1 MLLQALRHPAPK
13 WSLFRVGQ
21 DRIRTPHIRTPYI
34 HTPHTHTVYAHTTYT
49 HTVYTHTA
57 YAHRIY
63 AHHIYAHRI
72 YAHRIYAHRIYAHRL
87 YAHRL
92 RTLYMRTPH
101 IRRVGKNHIYTV
113 CILFFWQE
121 NHQIYGHIRC
131 IYTVLANPTYTHTVY
146 THNVYGAH
154 HVYAHRT
161 PYMTV
166 YSYARNYPC
175 SKCNILSL
183 KIRVRVRWPLVLL
196 NLIVV
201 FAACVIFPFLYS
213 FRSSTK
219 LFLSSFLSL
228 WDISVPLQ
236 LSFLYRVFFLL
247 SFSLLLSELVGYFRS
262 SIAFVPLQNFFL
274 SSFLS

>member
-1 MLLQALRHPAPK
+1 
-13 WSLFRVGQ
+13 
-21 DRIRTPHIRTPYI
+21 
-34 HTPHTHTVYAHTTYT
+34 
-49 HTVYTHTA
+49 
-57 YAHRIY
+57 
-63 AHHIYAHRI
+63 
-72 YAHRIYAHRIYAHRL
+72 
-87 YAHRL
+87 
-92 RTLYMRTPH
+92 MRTPH